1 MTAMPPTTE
10 PTSGGLLRRL
20 AWFFGIAIVSALV
33 TATVA
38 YGLKAILAT
47 A

>member
-1 MTAMPPTTE
+1 MPPTIE
-10 PTSGGLLRRL
+10 PSGEGPLRRL

-38 YGLKAILAT
+38 YGLKAILA
-47 A
+47 AA